1 MKNNN
6 CVIAARLATSSW
18 SRKAPACHPEPI
30 RQAQGKL
37 RAKHVVEGS
46 IVAIL
51 LAMFLTACGDSD
63 GASANNGSATLEDV
77 YASEDDLPGC
87 TEKYDGAVAFV
98 KEGSAA
104 FKCEDGRWE
113 NKGEYYA
120 NNDAIK
126 NCTAKR
132 EGEVAYIVD
141 EDKSLVC
148 QDGKWVNSSNVS
160 SSSSWTPE
168 GGIGSSSSKVPEPVE
183 GTSSSDVSSSSV
195 VSSSSSVTPQSSS
208 SETSVSSS
216 STKSSSSV
224 AQSSSSVVSSSSAK
238 SSSSSVKSSSS
249 ITSSSSSGIVL
260 PCKTESEDNCEYGIL
275 KDSRDGQ
282 EYKTVKIGE
291 QWWMAQ
297 NLNFDTDN
305 SWCYGDAPANCAK
318 YGRLYTWVAAV
329 GGAEDEC
336 GGEHECDLGTGDV
349 QGVCPK
355 GWHLPSKAEWETL
368 IVAVNGSITEYT
380 SGNSTRAKLKSQTGW
395 KAHSS
400 VTNEDSFGFSA
411 LPAGYRIN
419 DEHGYYYEG
428 ILAHIWSSTERNSQR
443 AYYMDLYYA
452 NDYANLYDDYKSIG
466 SSVRCLKD

>member
-1 MKNNN
+1 MKK
-6 CVIAARLATSSW
+6 IS
-18 SRKAPACHPEPI
+18 
-30 RQAQGKL
+30 
-37 RAKHVVEGS
+37 
-46 IVAIL
+46 L
-51 LAMFLTACGDSD
+51 LAVLFSFFITACGDSD
-63 GASANNGSATLEDV
+63 GGANASTNAGTAALDEV

-87 TEKYDGAVAFV
+87 TEKYDGAIAFV
-98 KEGSAA
+98 KEGSTA
-104 FKCEDGRWE
+104 FRCEDGRWE

-148 QDGKWVNSSNVS
+148 EDGKWVNSSNVS
-160 SSSSWTPE
+160 SSSSWSEVKGSSSSIASSSSWPPE
-168 GGIGSSSSKVPEPVE
+168 GGIGYSSAQAP
-183 GTSSSDVSSSSV
+183 
-195 VSSSSSVTPQSSS
+195 
-208 SETSVSSS
+208 
-216 STKSSSSV
+216 SSSSV
-224 AQSSSSVVSSSSAK
+224 AQSSSSVASSSSAK

-275 KDSRDGQ
+275 KDSRDGR
-282 EYKTVKIGE
+282 EYKTVKIGD
-291 QWWMAQ
+291 QVWMAE

-318 YGRLYTWVAAV
+318 YGRLYTWAAAV

-336 GGEHECDLGTGDV
+336 GGGHECDLGTGDV

-368 IVAVNGSITEYT
+368 IVAVDGSITEYT
-380 SGNSTRAKLKSQTGW
+380 SSNTASSKLKSVTGW
-395 KAHSS
+395 S
-400 VTNEDSFGFSA
+400 DSGNGTDTFGFSA
-411 LPAGYRIN
+411 LPAGYRLS
-419 DEHGYYYEG
+419 DEYYYEG
-428 ILAHIWSSTERNSQR
+428 ILACIWSSTEANSKR

-452 NDYANLYDDYKSIG
+452 NGYAKLYDDYKFIG
-466 SSVRCLKD
+466 FSVRCLKD